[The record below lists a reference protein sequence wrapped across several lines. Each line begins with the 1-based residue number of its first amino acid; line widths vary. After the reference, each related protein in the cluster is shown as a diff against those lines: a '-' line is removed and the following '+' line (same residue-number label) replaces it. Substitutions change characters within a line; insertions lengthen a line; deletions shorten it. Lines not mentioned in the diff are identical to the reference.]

1 MARAVEVVRVVE
13 MVRLV
18 EVIRVV
24 EVVYR
29 HEENL
34 GVKGPKNKNKNN
46 KDVGLPM
53 TMPQAA
59 GKKSGPI
66 ISLFCILFKAC
77 LFNLTFYKGSHSKG
91 LKLRALHV
99 HQRKTKHFIAKLL
112 AQPFMVLQAFLKSM
126 LFLLSCVWCA
136 KSNDVRILAFAK
148 PCLYFVYVSHSLNN
162 KNTVLTGFSNQLS
175 SLGFRLLKLVS

>member
-34 GVKGPKNKNKNN
+34 GVKGPKNKNK

-59 GKKSGPI
+59 GKKDSE
-66 ISLFCILFKAC
+66 SEF
-77 LFNLTFYKGSHSKG
+77 
-91 LKLRALHV
+91 
-99 HQRKTKHFIAKLL
+99 
-112 AQPFMVLQAFLKSM
+112 
-126 LFLLSCVWCA
+126 
-136 KSNDVRILAFAK
+136 
-148 PCLYFVYVSHSLNN
+148 
-162 KNTVLTGFSNQLS
+162 
-175 SLGFRLLKLVS
+175 

>member
-34 GVKGPKNKNKNN
+34 GIKGPKNNNN
-46 KDVGLPM
+46 KDVGLLM

-59 GKKSGPI
+59 GK
-66 ISLFCILFKAC
+66 
-77 LFNLTFYKGSHSKG
+77 N
-91 LKLRALHV
+91 R
-99 HQRKTKHFIAKLL
+99 
-112 AQPFMVLQAFLKSM
+112 LQ
-126 LFLLSCVWCA
+126 
-136 KSNDVRILAFAK
+136 
-148 PCLYFVYVSHSLNN
+148 
-162 KNTVLTGFSNQLS
+162 T
-175 SLGFRLLKLVS
+175 LG

>member
-1 MARAVEVVRVVE
+1 MARSVEVARAVEVVE

-34 GVKGPKNKNKNN
+34 GVKGPKKNNN

-59 GKKSGPI
+59 GNNSD
-66 ISLFCILFKAC
+66 
-77 LFNLTFYKGSHSKG
+77 
-91 LKLRALHV
+91 V
-99 HQRKTKHFIAKLL
+99 
-112 AQPFMVLQAFLKSM
+112 VL
-126 LFLLSCVWCA
+126 
-136 KSNDVRILAFAK
+136 
-148 PCLYFVYVSHSLNN
+148 
-162 KNTVLTGFSNQLS
+162 
-175 SLGFRLLKLVS
+175 